1 MGVGGVVVIQT
12 SRILIQPARGPEG
25 LCAESARA
33 VAGRWCPH
41 SGEGE
46 DFLMGQLKFLTK
58 TAVTPERKVKNWIPR
73 WEINSHAEG

>member
-33 VAGRWCPH
+33 VAGRLCPH

-46 DFLMGQLKFLTK
+46 DFLMGQLNFLKK
-58 TAVTPERKVKNWIPR
+58 TAVTPETESRKIDPKVGN
-73 WEINSHAEG
+73 

>member
-25 LCAESARA
+25 LCTESVRA
-33 VAGRWCPH
+33 VAGRLCSH

-46 DFLMGQLKFLTK
+46 DFLMGQLNFFMK
-58 TAVTPERKVKNWIPR
+58 TAVTQEQKVENSIPR
-73 WEINSHAEG
+73 WKTNRHAEG